1 MKNPIQKFK
10 QSSIVFEKP
19 GNLSDNLKN
28 LTSYKY
34 PRCQYLLLKLRTHF
48 LLTNIYKRVFGIL
61 FYFDQILS
69 YLKKLKIPS
78 FYRLSFF
85 RFLSITQ
92 DINKIKEILNTL
104 FQTLLSRKRVQNST
118 KNIEL
123 YVGWSSTKLSIFQ
136 TSNLVCRK

>member
-10 QSSIVFEKP
+10 QGSTVFEKP

-28 LTSYKY
+28 LTSQKY
-34 PRCQYLLLKLRTHF
+34 PRCQYLLLKLHTHF

-78 FYRLSFF
+78 FYRLLFF
-85 RFLSITQ
+85 RFLLITQ

-104 FQTLLSRKRVQNST
+104 FQTLLSRKRVQNSA
-118 KNIEL
+118 KYIEL
-123 YVGWSSTKLSIFQ
+123 YVGWSSTMLSIFQ